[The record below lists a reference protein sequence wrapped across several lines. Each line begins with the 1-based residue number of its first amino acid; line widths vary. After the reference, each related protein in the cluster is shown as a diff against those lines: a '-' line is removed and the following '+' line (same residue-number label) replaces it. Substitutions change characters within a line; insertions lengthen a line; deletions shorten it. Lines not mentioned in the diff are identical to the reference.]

1 MNFTAL
7 FVVSLLVFIGVTK
20 DEDKISNVA
29 REAFFNA
36 AMGVA
41 CGTLMGA
48 NIVLPFV
55 ACLFHDVNTMT
66 GLFIH
71 LMPPMVMYT
80 FIWHWKDIR
89 DVWPNVF
96 HLTYMERVHYF
107 PDAGPFFVPGSVS
120 LRGSLMFYICICLH
134 KSYMSQLDIYNI

>member
-20 DEDKISNVA
+20 DEDKVSNMA